1 MKRWRIMIYSY
12 CFPAHHQHH
21 DSSCLCQFG
30 DQRHVRGRPGR
41 VVVAIARA
49 KCAEDVEDIYES
61 IEKDA
66 RNSGNIV
73 ITKEAIEQRS
83 FPFWTM
89 GFKRLT
95 RSDIDHLPGF
105 SSFLDKR
112 MTAGELAASEKVI
125 GLLYH
130 LKEDNLR

>member
-1 MKRWRIMIYSY
+1 
-12 CFPAHHQHH
+12 
-21 DSSCLCQFG
+21 
-30 DQRHVRGRPGR
+30 
-41 VVVAIARA
+41 
-49 KCAEDVEDIYES
+49 
-61 IEKDA
+61 
-66 RNSGNIV
+66 
-73 ITKEAIEQRS
+73 
-83 FPFWTM
+83 M

-130 LKEDNLR
+130 FKEDNLR